1 MVLTLK
7 ELKTMC
13 KKYNLT
19 ISGTK
24 KQLAQRIYNLRSDT
38 MSKKDLKI
46 IKDFLKVKTDKRKL
60 KKRTSKKRPS
70 KRTKKSNK
78 KKKKSG
84 VGLATF
90 NDILLNIPY
99 FSSKIPEDSPVDPN
113 ENIKK
118 IELEKYKPDNYPG
131 KEIVAPNSK
140 NLMDNLVTE
149 SYVVNSEEKRRKRGD
164 VQQNKKNFEKI
175 ILQGIKELKGLL
187 KVEYTKNDLA
197 MGDITEEG
205 LFVHII
211 IKPTYK
217 GDDRYVHIPISYE
230 DLNKL
235 NWNKLMDIFNESGG
249 FLSSNKAYQ
258 YENPSGTYVE
268 GSFYDTNKGDL
279 EEWLY
284 DQTRYNQPGKS
295 DKTIVSMYQPQ
306 PVVEREQIS
315 GYKIFPIYP
324 F

>member
-19 ISGTK
+19 VSGNK
-24 KQLAQRIYNLRSDT
+24 KQLAQRIYNLRSDKI
-38 MSKKDLKI
+38 SKKDLKK
-46 IKDFLKVKTDKRKL
+46 IKELLTKTQKTKRKL
-60 KKRTSKKRPS
+60 KKRTKKR
-70 KRTKKSNK
+70 TK

-90 NDILLNIPY
+90 NDLLTNIPY
-99 FSSKIPEDSPVDPN
+99 FSSKMPENSPVDPN

-118 IELEKYKPDNYPG
+118 IELEKYKPDNYPE
-131 KEIVAPNSK
+131 KEIVAPNSQ

-164 VQQNKKNFEKI
+164 VQQNKQNFEKI
-175 ILQGIKELKGLL
+175 IVDGIKELKGLL
-187 KVEYTKNDLA
+187 KVEYTRNDLI

-205 LFVHII
+205 LFVHVI

-217 GDDRYVHIPISYE
+217 DDDRYVHIPISYE
-230 DLNKL
+230 DLNNLDNL
-235 NWNKLMDIFNESGG
+235 NMNKLMDIFNENGG
-249 FLSSNKAYQ
+249 FLPSNKAYQ
-258 YENPSGTYVE
+258 YENPSGPYVE
-268 GSFYDTNKGDL
+268 GSFYDTKKGDL

-284 DQTRYNQPGKS
+284 DQTRYIQPGKS

-306 PVVEREQIS
+306 PVFEREQII
-315 GYKIFPIYP
+315 GYKVFPIYP